1 MSSNKDVRLIVRC
14 AKMYHEENMKQDEIG
29 QKLGISKATVSRLLK
44 IAVDMGIVKIT
55 VRDQYSK
62 ELIDLEKALEGEY
75 GLLEVIICDSNSGS
89 EIEIKKSIAREAAK
103 YLQRVLTPN
112 SVIGVGNGTTLAAI
126 ADYVEVNR
134 NTNLTFVPMTGGNG
148 QINAEIHSNNIALH
162 MAKAFKGNYKI
173 LYAPAMV
180 EKVES
185 KNTFI
190 EDPGIKSVLSLSK
203 ELDVAIFGVGSSN
216 SKSTVSVTAEYLSEN
231 EVADMESLGAAADIC
246 NIFIDESGS
255 GDIFESNKRVIGI
268 ELNDLRST
276 PLKVVVSGYEDKAKA
291 IKSVLKA
298 HLADVLITDIETA
311 KLLLEG

>member
-1 MSSNKDVRLIVRC
+1 MSSNKDIRLIVRC

-44 IAVDMGIVKIT
+44 IAVEMGIVRIT

-62 ELIDLEKALEGEY
+62 ELINIEKALESEY
-75 GLLEVIICDSNSGS
+75 NLLEVIISDSSS
-89 EIEIKKSIAREAAK
+89 ESEVEIKKSIAREAAK

-112 SVIGVGNGTTLAAI
+112 TLIGVGNGTTLAAI
-126 ADYVEVNR
+126 SDYIEVNR
-134 NTNLTFVPMTGGNG
+134 DNNLTFVPITGGNG
-148 QINAEIHSNNIALH
+148 QINAEIHSNDVALH

-190 EDPGIKSVLSLSK
+190 EDPGIKSVLSLTK
-203 ELDVAIFGVGSSN
+203 ELDVAIFGVGSST
-216 SKSTVSVTAEYLSEN
+216 SKSTVSVTAEYLSQR
-231 EVADMESLGAAADIC
+231 EVEDMENLGAVADIC

-255 GDIFESNKRVIGI
+255 GNLFESNKRVIGI
-268 ELNDLRST
+268 ELEDLRKT
-276 PLKVVVSGYEDKAKA
+276 PLKIVVSGCEDKVKA

-298 HLADVLITDIETA
+298 RLADVLITDIETA
-311 KLLLEG
+311 KLLLKG

>member
-255 GDIFESNKRVIGI
+255 GDVFESNKRVIGI